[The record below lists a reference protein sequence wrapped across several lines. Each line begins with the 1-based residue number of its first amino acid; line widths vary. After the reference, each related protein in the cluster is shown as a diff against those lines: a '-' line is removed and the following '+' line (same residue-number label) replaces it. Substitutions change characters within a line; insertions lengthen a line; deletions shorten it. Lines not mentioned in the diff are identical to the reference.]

1 MYNLYTQLDTQG
13 ELVKQWH
20 DDIVQLERI
29 LMKKTIIALIVFS
42 IGLAVAQYFFDVDV
56 EGLAEG
62 TLTFL
67 SEILDGPD

>member
-1 MYNLYTQLDTQG
+1 MYNLYIQLDVQG

-20 DDIVQLERI
+20 DDIVQLGRI

>member
-1 MYNLYTQLDTQG
+1 
-13 ELVKQWH
+13 
-20 DDIVQLERI
+20 
-29 LMKKTIIALIVFS
+29 MKKTIIALIVFS